1 MRIGWKRSSCDR
13 YGSAYKL
20 IRSIPNSALYF
31 HRDRPLVA
39 VTSPLAAP
47 KEILIIEDDEATR
60 EMLATALKMQGYRVR
75 SAPDGLA
82 GLRLLEAYEPDVVVL
97 DLNLPIA
104 SGFDVL
110 TELRA
115 VTKTRLT
122 PVIAI
127 SGMDEYLKAAR
138 ANRDFVATIPKPF
151 EPEVIVRA
159 VERAVR
165 QYPV

>member
-1 MRIGWKRSSCDR
+1 VAAS
-13 YGSAYKL
+13 Y
-20 IRSIPNSALYF
+20 
-31 HRDRPLVA
+31 PL
-39 VTSPLAAP
+39 TTQR
-47 KEILIIEDDEATR
+47 EILIVEDDDATR
-60 EMLATALKMQGYRVR
+60 EMLATALRMTGYRVR

-104 SGFDVL
+104 TGFDVL

-115 VTKTRLT
+115 VAKTRWT

-127 SGMDEYLKAAR
+127 SGMDASLKAAR
-138 ANRDFVATIPKPF
+138 ANGEFVTTIPKPF
-151 EPEVIVRA
+151 EPEAIVRA
-159 VERAVR
+159 VERAIR

>member
-1 MRIGWKRSSCDR
+1 MT
-13 YGSAYKL
+13 
-20 IRSIPNSALYF
+20 F
-31 HRDRPLVA
+31 PL
-39 VTSPLAAP
+39 TAP

-60 EMLATALKMQGYRVR
+60 EMLATALKMTGFRVR
-75 SAPDGLA
+75 TAPDGLA
-82 GLRLLEAYEPDVVVL
+82 GLQLLEAYAPDVVVL

-110 TELRA
+110 AELRA
-115 VTKTRLT
+115 VVKTRLT

-138 ANRDFVATIPKPF
+138 ANGEFVATIPKPF
-151 EPEVIVRA
+151 EPEAIVRA

-165 QYPV
+165 QFPL

>member
-1 MRIGWKRSSCDR
+1 VAASYPLTAQREV
-13 YGSAYKL
+13 L
-20 IRSIPNSALYF
+20 I
-31 HRDRPLVA
+31 V
-39 VTSPLAAP
+39 
-47 KEILIIEDDEATR
+47 EDDDATR
-60 EMLATALKMQGYRVR
+60 EMLATALKMTGYRVR

-104 SGFDVL
+104 TGFDVL

-115 VTKTRLT
+115 VAKTRLT

-127 SGMDEYLKAAR
+127 SGMDASLKAAR
-138 ANRDFVATIPKPF
+138 ENGEFITTIPKPF

-159 VERAVR
+159 VERAIR